1 MHNTVVIK
9 QLLNQI
15 TLFYSVFVQLHCFML
30 IPYSKTKDK
39 HMKTIKPIAYI
50 KWLTLYVVVFS
61 TLFSS
66 LGYAGGSY
74 HQSHHLVN
82 WAKVTRVEP
91 ITHRVERRIPEE
103 QCWNEQVKYYDGH
116 RDHYRDRGNSY
127 TSTIVGGII
136 GGALG
141 NAVGHKK
148 KNKKI
153 GTAVGAILGASIGSE
168 IGASGR
174 KHHKVSTS
182 RYRNERRCEVTYHVN
197 YEEEILAYRVWF
209 RYKGEEYKTRMNH
222 KPGKKIKVRVSVEP
236 I

>member
-1 MHNTVVIK
+1 M
-9 QLLNQI
+9 
-15 TLFYSVFVQLHCFML
+15 
-30 IPYSKTKDK
+30 
-39 HMKTIKPIAYI
+39 KPIQAITDI
-50 KWLTLYVVVFS
+50 KWLTTSVV
-61 TLFSS
+61 LFSLIFS
-66 LGYAGGSY
+66 SMADAGGK
-74 HQSHHLVN
+74 HHKSVH
-82 WAKVTRVEP
+82 WAKVTHVEP

-103 QCWNEQVKYYDGH
+103 RCWNDQVRHYDGYSDGH
-116 RDHYRDRGNSY
+116 SNGYYNGSHNRDNSY

-148 KNKKI
+148 KNKQI

-168 IGASGR
+168 IGAKG
-174 KHHKVSTS
+174 KKNHQGSTN
-182 RYRNERRCEVTYHVN
+182 RYRKQHRCEVSYRVD

-209 RYKGEEYKTRMNH
+209 RYKGEEYKTRMDH

>member
-1 MHNTVVIK
+1 MKTMSAVIIEK
-9 QLLNQI
+9 RLVL
-15 TLFYSVFVQLHCFML
+15 VFVLAGML
-30 IPYSKTKDK
+30 
-39 HMKTIKPIAYI
+39 
-50 KWLTLYVVVFS
+50 L
-61 TLFSS
+61 SS
-66 LGYAGGSY
+66 LSYGGGRHS
-74 HQSHHLVN
+74 SVN

-91 ITHRVERRIPEE
+91 VTRMVEHRVPEE
-103 QCWNEQVKYYDGH
+103 RCWNEQVSYYD
-116 RDHYRDRGNSY
+116 DRRHDNTYS
-127 TSTIVGGII
+127 STILGGII

-168 IGASGR
+168 MANNGR
-174 KHHKVSTS
+174 RSDA
-182 RYRNERRCEVTYHVN
+182 RFRRNRTERRCDISHQVS
-197 YEEEILAYRVWF
+197 YEEEVVGYRVWY